1 VGVQLRRF
9 EDLDWESGRPANVE
23 PGTLGGTSGI
33 DAGVVRRKW
42 LAQDDLGLYA
52 QYVQMP
58 AGNVVRPHSHSRDEL
73 MMVVKGGC
81 LFDETE
87 LGPGDSALISAD
99 TPYGFVVGDHG
110 MEFLIVR
117 TGAATLTRA
126 DESA

>member
-9 EDLDWESGRPANVE
+9 DEVGWESGRPANVE
-23 PGTLGGTSGI
+23 GGASG
-33 DAGVVRRKW
+33 DGDGAVRRKW
-42 LAQDDLGLYA
+42 LAQAALGLHA

-81 LFDETE
+81 LFDETTE

-99 TPYGFVVGDHG
+99 TPYGFVVGGQG

-117 TGAATLTRA
+117 TGAATLTRV
-126 DESA
+126 DERS